1 MNFDYKELTELVQ
14 SKNFWPR
21 LLIMITGIF
30 IMAVTYNIFLL
41 HNNLVIGG
49 TSGLAIIVK
58 DIFDI
63 SPALFIFIIE
73 LFLLIIS
80 FFLLGAKTTGMT
92 IIGSLL
98 FPLFISITSGFC
110 SILAD
115 KLVFDSMLII
125 ALISGI
131 LFGVGSG
138 LVYKMGYSTGGS
150 DIIMQILNKYL
161 SISSGIALFASNAAI
176 IIVGAFIFGLNKS
189 IYGIIIVVI
198 NSILVDKIMLGISNS
213 KVFYISTKKPDEIKG
228 LIKTMKTGYT
238 LLKAEGGYSKQK
250 KDMIMCVINNKDYYM
265 FKNVVEQIDP
275 ECFIII
281 TDCYEV
287 YGGKRK
293 ETFPFI

>member
-1 MNFDYKELTELVQ
+1 MNFDYKELTEIVQ

-49 TSGLAIIVK
+49 TSGIAIIVK
-58 DIFDI
+58 NIFDI

-92 IIGSLL
+92 IIGLLL
-98 FPLFISITSGFC
+98 FPLFISITTGFC

-161 SISSGIALFASNAAI
+161 SISSGIALFASNVAI

-213 KVFYISTKKPDEIKG
+213 KVFYILTKKPDEIKG

>member
-1 MNFDYKELTELVQ
+1 
-14 SKNFWPR
+14 
-21 LLIMITGIF
+21 MIVGIF

-41 HNNLVIGG
+41 HYNLVIGG

-58 DIFDI
+58 DIFEI
-63 SPALFIFIIE
+63 SPALFIFIVE
-73 LFLLIIS
+73 LFLLTIS

-98 FPLFISITSGFC
+98 FPLFISITTGFC
-110 SILAD
+110 SILAE

-131 LFGVGSG
+131 LFGIGSG

-150 DIIMQILNKYL
+150 DIIMQILNKYF
-161 SISSGIALFASNAAI
+161 SISSGVALFVSNVAI
-176 IIVGAFIFGLNKS
+176 IILGAFIFGLNKS

-250 KDMIMCVINNKDYYM
+250 QDMIMCVINNKDYYM

-275 ECFIII
+275 ESFIII

>member
-1 MNFDYKELTELVQ
+1 MNFDYKELTEIVQ

-21 LLIMITGIF
+21 LLVMIVGIF

-41 HNNLVIGG
+41 HYNLVIGG

-58 DIFDI
+58 DIFEI
-63 SPALFIFIIE
+63 SPALFIFIVE
-73 LFLLIIS
+73 LFLLTIS

-98 FPLFISITSGFC
+98 FPLFISITSGLC
-110 SILAD
+110 SILAE

-131 LFGVGSG
+131 LFGIGSG

-150 DIIMQILNKYL
+150 DIIMQILNKYF
-161 SISSGIALFASNAAI
+161 SISSGVALFVSNVAI
-176 IIVGAFIFGLNKS
+176 IILGAFIFGLNKS

-250 KDMIMCVINNKDYYM
+250 QDMIMCVINNKDYYM

-275 ECFIII
+275 ESFIII

>member
-1 MNFDYKELTELVQ
+1 MNFDYKELTEIVQ

-21 LLIMITGIF
+21 LLVMIVGIF

-41 HNNLVIGG
+41 HYNLVIGG

-58 DIFDI
+58 DIFEI
-63 SPALFIFIIE
+63 SPALFIFIVE
-73 LFLLIIS
+73 LFLLTIS
-80 FFLLGAKTTGMT
+80 FFLFGAKTTGMT

-98 FPLFISITSGFC
+98 FPLFISITTGFC
-110 SILAD
+110 SILAE

-131 LFGVGSG
+131 LFGIGSG

-150 DIIMQILNKYL
+150 DIIMQILNKYF
-161 SISSGIALFASNAAI
+161 SISSGVALFVSNVAI
-176 IIVGAFIFGLNKS
+176 IILGAFIFGLNKS

-198 NSILVDKIMLGISNS
+198 NSILVDKIILGISNS

-250 KDMIMCVINNKDYYM
+250 QDMIMCVINNKDYYM
-265 FKNVVEQIDP
+265 FKNIVEQIDP
-275 ECFIII
+275 ESFIII

>member
-1 MNFDYKELTELVQ
+1 MNFDYKELTEIVQ

-21 LLIMITGIF
+21 LLVMIVGIF

-41 HNNLVIGG
+41 HYNLVIGG

-58 DIFDI
+58 DIFEI
-63 SPALFIFIIE
+63 SPALFIFIVE
-73 LFLLIIS
+73 LFLLTIS

-98 FPLFISITSGFC
+98 FPLFISITTGFC
-110 SILAD
+110 SILAE

-131 LFGVGSG
+131 LFGIGSG

-150 DIIMQILNKYL
+150 DIIMQILNKYF
-161 SISSGIALFASNAAI
+161 SISSGVALFVSNVAI
-176 IIVGAFIFGLNKS
+176 IILGAFIFGLNKS

-198 NSILVDKIMLGISNS
+198 NSILVDKIILGISNS

-250 KDMIMCVINNKDYYM
+250 QDMIMCVINNKDYYM
-265 FKNVVEQIDP
+265 FKNIVEQIDP
-275 ECFIII
+275 ESFIII

>member
-1 MNFDYKELTELVQ
+1 MNFDYKELTEIVQ

-21 LLIMITGIF
+21 LLVMIVGIF

-41 HNNLVIGG
+41 HYNLVIGG

-58 DIFDI
+58 DIFEI
-63 SPALFIFIIE
+63 SPALFIFIVE
-73 LFLLIIS
+73 LFLLTIS
-80 FFLLGAKTTGMT
+80 FFLFGAKTTGMT

-98 FPLFISITSGFC
+98 FPLFISITTGFC
-110 SILAD
+110 SILAE

-131 LFGVGSG
+131 LFGIGSG

-150 DIIMQILNKYL
+150 DIIMQILNKYF
-161 SISSGIALFASNAAI
+161 SISSGVALFISNVAI
-176 IIVGAFIFGLNKS
+176 IILGAFIFGLNKS

-198 NSILVDKIMLGISNS
+198 NSILVDKIILGISNS

-250 KDMIMCVINNKDYYM
+250 QDMIMCVINNKDYYM
-265 FKNVVEQIDP
+265 FKNIVEQIDP
-275 ECFIII
+275 ESFIII

>member
-92 IIGSLL
+92 IIGLLL

-161 SISSGIALFASNAAI
+161 SISSGIALFASNVAI

>member
-1 MNFDYKELTELVQ
+1 MNFDYKELTEIVQ

-21 LLIMITGIF
+21 LLVMIVGIF

-41 HNNLVIGG
+41 HYNLVIGG

-58 DIFDI
+58 DIFEI
-63 SPALFIFIIE
+63 SPALFIFIVE
-73 LFLLIIS
+73 LFLLTIS

-98 FPLFISITSGFC
+98 FPLFISITTGFC
-110 SILAD
+110 SILAE

-131 LFGVGSG
+131 LFGIGSG

-150 DIIMQILNKYL
+150 DIIMQILNKYF
-161 SISSGIALFASNAAI
+161 SISSGVALFVSNVAI
-176 IIVGAFIFGLNKS
+176 IILGAFIFGLNKS

-250 KDMIMCVINNKDYYM
+250 QDMIMCVINNKDYYM

-275 ECFIII
+275 ESFIII

>member
-1 MNFDYKELTELVQ
+1 MNFDYKELTEIVQ

-21 LLIMITGIF
+21 LLVMIVGIF

-41 HNNLVIGG
+41 HYNLVIGG

-58 DIFDI
+58 DIFEI
-63 SPALFIFIIE
+63 SPALFIFIVE
-73 LFLLIIS
+73 LFLLTIS

-110 SILAD
+110 SILAE

-131 LFGVGSG
+131 LFGIGSG

-150 DIIMQILNKYL
+150 DIIMQILNKYF
-161 SISSGIALFASNAAI
+161 SISSGVALFVSNVAI
-176 IIVGAFIFGLNKS
+176 IILGAFIFGLNKS

-250 KDMIMCVINNKDYYM
+250 QDMIMCVINNKDYYM

-275 ECFIII
+275 ESFIII

>member
-1 MNFDYKELTELVQ
+1 MNFDYKELTEIVQ

-287 YGGKRK
+287 
-293 ETFPFI
+293 

>member
-1 MNFDYKELTELVQ
+1 MKFDYKELTDIVQ

-21 LLIMITGIF
+21 LLTMIIGVF
-30 IMAVTYNIFLL
+30 ILAVTYNIFLL

-49 TSGLAIIVK
+49 TSGLAIIIK
-58 DIFDI
+58 DLFKI
-63 SPALFIFIIE
+63 SPALFIFIVEVI
-73 LFLLIIS
+73 LLILS

-92 IIGSLL
+92 IVGSLL
-98 FPLFISITSGFC
+98 FPLFISITSSFC
-110 SILAD
+110 SILAN

-131 LFGVGSG
+131 LFGIGSG

-161 SISSGIALFASNAAI
+161 SVSSGIALFISNVAI
-176 IIVGAFIFGLNKS
+176 IIIGAFIFGLNKS
-189 IYGIIIVVI
+189 IYGIIIIVI
-198 NSILVDKIMLGISNS
+198 NSVLVDKIMLGISNS

-228 LIKTMKTGYT
+228 LIKTLKTGYT
-238 LLKAEGGYSKQK
+238 LLKAEGGYSKEK

-275 ECFIII
+275 ECFIVI

>member
-1 MNFDYKELTELVQ
+1 MNFDYKELTEIVQ

-21 LLIMITGIF
+21 LLVMIVGIF

-41 HNNLVIGG
+41 HYNLVIGG

-58 DIFDI
+58 DIFEI
-63 SPALFIFIIE
+63 SPALFIFIVE
-73 LFLLIIS
+73 LFLLTIS

-98 FPLFISITSGFC
+98 FPLFISITTGFC
-110 SILAD
+110 SILAE

-131 LFGVGSG
+131 LFGIGSG

-150 DIIMQILNKYL
+150 DIIMQILNKYF
-161 SISSGIALFASNAAI
+161 SISSGVALFISNVAI
-176 IIVGAFIFGLNKS
+176 IILGAFIFGLNKS

-250 KDMIMCVINNKDYYM
+250 QDMIMCVINNKDYYM

-275 ECFIII
+275 ESFIII

>member
-1 MNFDYKELTELVQ
+1 MNFDYKELTEIVQ

-63 SPALFIFIIE
+63 SPALFIFIVE

-115 KLVFDSMLII
+115 KLFFDSMLII

-150 DIIMQILNKYL
+150 DIIMQIINKYL
-161 SISSGIALFASNAAI
+161 SISSGIALFASNVAI

>member
-1 MNFDYKELTELVQ
+1 MNFDYKELTEIVQ

-21 LLIMITGIF
+21 LLVMIVGIF

-41 HNNLVIGG
+41 HYNLVIGG

-58 DIFDI
+58 DIFEI
-63 SPALFIFIIE
+63 SPALFIFIVE
-73 LFLLIIS
+73 LFLLTIS
-80 FFLLGAKTTGMT
+80 FFLFGAKTTGMT

-98 FPLFISITSGFC
+98 FPLFISITTGFC
-110 SILAD
+110 SILAE

-131 LFGVGSG
+131 LFGIGSG

-150 DIIMQILNKYL
+150 DIIMQILNKYF
-161 SISSGIALFASNAAI
+161 SISSGVALFISNVAI
-176 IIVGAFIFGLNKS
+176 IILGAFIFGLNKS

-198 NSILVDKIMLGISNS
+198 NSILVDKIILGISNS

-250 KDMIMCVINNKDYYM
+250 QDMIMCVINNKDYYM

-275 ECFIII
+275 ESFIII

>member
-1 MNFDYKELTELVQ
+1 MNFDYKELTEIVQ

-21 LLIMITGIF
+21 LLVMIVGIF

-41 HNNLVIGG
+41 HYNLVIGG

-58 DIFDI
+58 DIFEI
-63 SPALFIFIIE
+63 SPALFIFIVE
-73 LFLLIIS
+73 LFLLTIS

-98 FPLFISITSGFC
+98 FPLFISITTGFC
-110 SILAD
+110 SILAE

-131 LFGVGSG
+131 LFGIGSG

-150 DIIMQILNKYL
+150 DIIMQILNKYF
-161 SISSGIALFASNAAI
+161 SISSGVALFISNVAI
-176 IIVGAFIFGLNKS
+176 IILGAFIFGLNKS

-198 NSILVDKIMLGISNS
+198 NSILVDKIILGISNS

-250 KDMIMCVINNKDYYM
+250 QDMIMCVINNKDYYM
-265 FKNVVEQIDP
+265 FKNIVEQIDP
-275 ECFIII
+275 ESFIII

>member
-1 MNFDYKELTELVQ
+1 MNFDYKELTEIVQ